1 MPNSPQ
7 PAERSEDRDHLAE
20 LQAIWAQ
27 EDADRARRAE
37 LDESED
43 DAGGG
48 QRIADLDPDDRPRER
63 LLRYGADALANYEL
77 LAILLSSGR
86 QGENA
91 LEVSR
96 RLLKERGL
104 VGLLRSD
111 VVELMEVSGLGEA
124 KVTRILAAAELAS
137 RGLAD
142 DEWSSREPLN
152 TVEQVFKRYQP
163 LIGDLPRE
171 EVWVLVLD
179 RQNCVIRE
187 ERIYQG
193 MVDGAAVRIA
203 ELLRPVILHQGR
215 SMILVHNHPSGSP
228 EPSRADQLLTAELV
242 QAAETMAIDMIDHII
257 VTRDSFESM
266 LNMGVLPTN
275 RSGHQTTKSNR
286 RESTK
291 RKSTKRK
298 RASRTGDA

>member
-7 PAERSEDRDHLAE
+7 PAEPASDRDHLAE
-20 LQAIWAQ
+20 LQALWAQ
-27 EDADRARRAE
+27 EDADRARQPEPQEIQDHDRTV
-37 LDESED
+37 
-43 DAGGG
+43 

-86 QGENA
+86 PGENA
-91 LEVSR
+91 LDVSR

-104 VGLLRSD
+104 VGLLRAD
-111 VVELMEVSGLGEA
+111 VKELTQVSGLGEA
-124 KVTRILAAAELAS
+124 KVTRIKAAVEFAS

-142 DEWSSREPLN
+142 DDWNSREPLN
-152 TVEQVFKRYQP
+152 TADQVFRRFQP

-193 MVDGAAVRIA
+193 MVDGAAVRVA

-215 SMILVHNHPSGSP
+215 SMILVHNHPSGSTV
-228 EPSRADQLLTAELV
+228 PSRADQVLTTELV
-242 QAAETMAIDMIDHII
+242 QAADTMAIDMLDHII
-257 VTRDSFESM
+257 VTRDNFKSM
-266 LNMGVLPTN
+266 LNMGVLPRN
-275 RSGHQTTKSNR
+275 RPEQQTTKSNK

-291 RKSTKRK
+291 PKPTKRK
-298 RASRTGDA
+298 RASRTRNA